1 MAKLDRIF
9 ASTSWISTFPL
20 AKVSCL
26 PKEISDHTSMLMD
39 SGESCQMGKK
49 MFRVEKWW
57 LEKAEFREVASKA

>member
-26 PKEISDHTSMLMD
+26 PKEISDHTPMLMD

-49 MFRVEKWW
+49 MFRVEKW
-57 LEKAEFREVASKA
+57 